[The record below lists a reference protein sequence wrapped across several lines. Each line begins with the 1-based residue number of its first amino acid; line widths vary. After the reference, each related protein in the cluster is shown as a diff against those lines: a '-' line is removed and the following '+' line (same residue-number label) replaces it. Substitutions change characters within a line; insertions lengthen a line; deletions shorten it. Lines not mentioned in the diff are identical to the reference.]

1 MVLLSPEEIVEL
13 NGNCIE
19 VMGRPLTKGE
29 AIKAGSRAQLK
40 KVVEWGDERCPH
52 PSTFDGQRLMKKR
65 RCPECWQ
72 ALKKEAGL

>member
-1 MVLLSPEEIVEL
+1 MLLTDEEIVEL

-40 KVVEWGDERCPH
+40 KVVEWGDEICLGH
-52 PSTFDGQRLMKKR
+52 PVQPRIPIIKR
-65 RCPECWQ
+65 QCTECWKSLLT
-72 ALKKEAGL
+72 A